1 MKNLPHLKYT
11 LSLFPRRH
19 FILLGV
25 IMFMLS
31 VAVFGFTPK
40 NHSRDLISLDIYE
53 KHTDD
58 TITQVEL
65 KADIKESI
73 QAESQAKVDDD
84 IAWKEETIRS
94 GDSLAT
100 IFNRVGASNN
110 DLYRFINSNEAAQQ
124 LKRIFPGQVLQF
136 GFDNQN
142 QLKEITYIRSKL
154 DQMHFKQIADKGYAV
169 EHIINEPEIKIAYRS
184 ADIDGSLFLA
194 GQKAGIPQSLI
205 MQLADVFSGVIDFVY
220 DPRKGDSFDLLYEEK
235 YLDDEKIG
243 AGNLLAATY
252 HGSKQSFTA
261 YRYQAADGKVGYYN
275 EDGASMRKAF
285 LRAPLDFTRISSN
298 FNPGRLHPVLKT
310 TRAHR
315 GTDYAAPTG
324 TPVYAAGDGRVTHSG
339 YNNAN
344 GNYVF
349 IAHGSQYVT
358 KYLHLSKRNVKAGQK
373 VSQRQ
378 IIGAVGATGYA
389 TGPHLHYEFLVNG
402 VHRDPRTVVNQLP
415 SAEPIAKQ
423 ELAAFKEQ
431 THSLR
436 LQYQNQQQ
444 MLAKND

>member
-1 MKNLPHLKYT
+1 MKILPHITHT
-11 LSLFPRRH
+11 LNLFPRKH
-19 FILLGV
+19 FVLLGGLL
-25 IMFMLS
+25 FLLS
-31 VAVFGFTPK
+31 VTVFGFSPK
-40 NHSRDLISLDIYE
+40 NTSRELVSIELHKQSLS
-53 KHTDD
+53 DD
-58 TITQVEL
+58 TSESNSRSALEL
-65 KADIKESI
+65 EESI
-73 QAESQAKVDDD
+73 EEQAQSLLWK
-84 IAWKEETIRS
+84 KEEIRS

-100 IFNRVGASNN
+100 LFKRVGASSN
-110 DLYRFINSNEAAQQ
+110 DLYRFVNSNEAAQQ
-124 LKRIFPGQVLQF
+124 LKRIFPGQSLHF
-136 GFDNQN
+136 GFNNEQ
-142 QLKEITYIRSKL
+142 QLKEIIYIPSRL
-154 DQMHFKQIADKGYAV
+154 EQTHFVRNEDNSYSV
-169 EHIINEPEIKIAYRS
+169 EQIINEPEIKITYRT
-184 ADIDGSLFLA
+184 ADLDGSLFLSA
-194 GQKAGIPQSLI
+194 QNAGIPQNLI
-205 MQLADVFSGVIDFVY
+205 MQLADVFSGVIDFIY

-235 YLDDEKIG
+235 YLDGEKIG
-243 AGNLLAATY
+243 TGNLLAATY

-275 EDGASMRKAF
+275 EDGISMRKAF
-285 LRAPLDFTRISSN
+285 LRAPLDFTRVSSN

-310 TRAHR
+310 TRPHR

-324 TPVYAAGDGRVTHSG
+324 TPVYAAGDGRVTHAG

-358 KYLHLSKRNVKAGQK
+358 KYLHLSKRNVKVGQK

-402 VHRDPRTVVNQLP
+402 VHRDPRKVLSQLP
-415 SAEPIAKQ
+415 SADPISKQ

-431 THSLR
+431 THALR